1 MTLGGKS
8 GVGRNKKEEGGRLPP
23 LLNFNDPFSL
33 FHRQTDKKPSGLRI
47 LIMLA
52 ALQPSRLF
60 ALADVTALVNH
71 VTIPQLK
78 ADEEKWRLDVGNDEC
93 VCVCGVQEDAGEI
106 KRAQRHMPV
115 LPL

>member
-1 MTLGGKS
+1 M
-8 GVGRNKKEEGGRLPP
+8 GRNKKEEGGRLPP

-52 ALQPSRLF
+52 ELQPICLF

-71 VTIPQLK
+71 VTVPQLK
-78 ADEEKWRLDVGNDEC
+78 VDEEKGRLSLGNNELG
-93 VCVCGVQEDAGEI
+93 VCGGGVGG
-106 KRAQRHMPV
+106 MWY
-115 LPL
+115 LLCLL